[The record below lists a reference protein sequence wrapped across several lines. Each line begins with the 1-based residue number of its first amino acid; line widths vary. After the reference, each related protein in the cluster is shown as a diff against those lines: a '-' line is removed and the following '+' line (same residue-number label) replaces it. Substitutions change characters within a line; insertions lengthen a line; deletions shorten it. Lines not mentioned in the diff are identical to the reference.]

1 MNKLS
6 EGKVRLLVR
15 EATSTEKVIVNAL
28 LDAST
33 EVCTWLVQ
41 SGCTCAACHRANSAD
56 FSCLQ
61 PKLAQAN
68 KIQVGLPKVDGS
80 KTKMVSYLITV
91 KAPEDAAALI
101 KVINENKPAKK

>member
-28 LDAST
+28 LAAST

-41 SGCTCAACHRANSAD
+41 SGCTCAA
-56 FSCLQ
+56 
-61 PKLAQAN
+61 
-68 KIQVGLPKVDGS
+68 LPPS
-80 KTKMVSYLITV
+80 QLR
-91 KAPEDAAALI
+91 
-101 KVINENKPAKK
+101 